1 MGGFSQSIQSF
12 RPPAALLCRI
22 EAARPGPRF
31 VPWFAIVRKYDGQID
46 FRAGVNRGIK
56 AGDFFYYYLAIKEN
70 TI

>member
-1 MGGFSQSIQSF
+1 VTAFSL
-12 RPPAALLCRI
+12 A
-22 EAARPGPRF
+22 
-31 VPWFAIVRKYDGQID
+31 RKYDGQID